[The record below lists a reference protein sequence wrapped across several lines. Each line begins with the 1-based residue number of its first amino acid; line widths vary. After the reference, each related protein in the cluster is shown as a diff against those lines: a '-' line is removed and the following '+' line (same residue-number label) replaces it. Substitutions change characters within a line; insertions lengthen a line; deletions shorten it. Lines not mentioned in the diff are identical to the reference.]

1 MDFLKIAGKLAG
13 GKPGQ
18 DQTQG
23 SGSSGLMHKI
33 TDAVTGQNHPGEK
46 QNQRPYVS
54 FPGNMSGPGAY
65 QNMQHSGNPTG
76 HYQPSGGYG

>member
-46 QNQRPYVS
+46 QNQRPYGMRWPLAAS
-54 FPGNMSGPGAY
+54 SDGPIDIH
-65 QNMQHSGNPTG
+65 M
-76 HYQPSGGYG
+76 